1 MANIADFSAKAD
13 QVQDQ
18 DFQPIPDGWYRVEVK
33 KAELKATKDG
43 NGQYINVQYGVLGPS
58 HAGRIV
64 FDIINVR
71 NASAEAERIGLAQLK
86 RLKLAIG
93 LPSLTDTDQ
102 LVGRNLEIDV
112 KTQKSAEYGDKN
124 VVKSY
129 RSPEGSAMPTAAV
142 STSSAPPWAKK

>member
-18 DFQPIPDGWYRVEVK
+18 DFQPIPDGWYRVEIK

-43 NGQYINVQYGVLGPS
+43 NGQYINVQYSVLGPNF
-58 HAGRIV
+58 AGRVV

-71 NASAEAERIGLAQLK
+71 NASATAEQIGLASLK
-86 RLKLAIG
+86 KLKLAVG

-112 KTQKSAEYGDKN
+112 KTQKSADYGDKN
-124 VVKSY
+124 TVKAY
-129 RSPEGSAMPTAAV
+129 RSPEGSAMPSMAPT
-142 STSSAPPWAKK
+142 SAPPWAKK

>member
-18 DFQPIPDGWYRVEVK
+18 DFQPIPDGWYRAEIK

-43 NGQYINVQYGVLGPS
+43 NGQYINVQYSILGPNF
-58 HAGRIV
+58 AGRVV

-71 NASAEAERIGLAQLK
+71 NASATAEQIGLAGLK
-86 RLKLAIG
+86 KLKLAIG

-112 KTQKSAEYGDKN
+112 KTQKSADYGDKN
-124 VVKSY
+124 VVKAY
-129 RSPEGSAMPTAAV
+129 RSPEGSTVPTIAPSA
-142 STSSAPPWAKK
+142 APPWAKK

>member
-18 DFQPIPDGWYRVEVK
+18 DFQPIPDGWYRVEIK

-43 NGQYINVQYGVLGPS
+43 QGQYINVQYSVLGPNF
-58 HAGRIV
+58 AGRVV

-71 NASAEAERIGLAQLK
+71 NASATAEQIGLASLK
-86 RLKLAIG
+86 KLKLAVG

-112 KTQKSAEYGDKN
+112 KTQKSADYGDKN
-124 VVKSY
+124 TVKAY
-129 RSPEGSAMPTAAV
+129 RSAEGSTVPSIPSA
-142 STSSAPPWAKK
+142 APPWAKK

>member
-13 QVQDQ
+13 AVQDQ

-43 NGQYINVQYGVLGPS
+43 NGQYINVQYSVMGPS
-58 HAGRIV
+58 HAGRVV

-71 NASAEAERIGLAQLK
+71 NASAEAERIGLAGLK
-86 RLKLAIG
+86 RLKLAVG

-112 KTQKSAEYGDKN
+112 KTQKSADYGDKN
-124 VVKSY
+124 VVKAY
-129 RSPEGSAMPTAAV
+129 RSPEGSAMPAAV
-142 STSSAPPWAKK
+142 ANASAPPWAKK

>member
-18 DFQPIPDGWYRVEVK
+18 DFQPIPDGWYRAEVK

-43 NGQYINVQYGVLGPS
+43 KGQYINVQHGVLGPS

-112 KTQKSAEYGDKN
+112 KTQKSEEYGDKN
-124 VVKSY
+124 VVKAY
-129 RSPEGSAMPTAAV
+129 RSPEGSAMPAAAV
-142 STSSAPPWAKK
+142 SNSSAPPWAKK

>member
-1 MANIADFSAKAD
+1 MANIADFSAKSDA
-13 QVQDQ
+13 VQDQ
-18 DFQPIPDGWYRVEVK
+18 DFTPIPDGWYRAEIK

-43 NGQYINVQYGVLGPS
+43 NGQYINIQYSVLGPS
-58 HAGRIV
+58 YAGRVV

-86 RLKLAIG
+86 KMKLAVG

-102 LVGRNLEIDV
+102 LIGRNLEIDV

-124 VVKSY
+124 VVKAY
-129 RSPEGSAMPTAAV
+129 RSTEGSAMPTA
-142 STSSAPPWAKK
+142 TNTSAPPWAKK